1 MNIIVVG
8 CGRVGAEIAYGL
20 YRRGHKVAV
29 IDQDAGAFRNL
40 PPDFRGLTMQG
51 DVLTQDVL
59 QRAGIEQAQA
69 LAAVTPSDSVNI
81 VLGHIAR
88 VVYHVPN
95 IVVRNY
101 DPRKRPLH
109 QEFGLQTISPS
120 LWGAERIAEMLS
132 GTQLQAVHASEGGEV
147 EIRQFVVPAAWHGR
161 LLKELLAEGEGAV
174 VAVTRAKRSF
184 LPKAADAMEAGD
196 ILLVSATHETAELL
210 RAQLERTQGA

>member
-20 YRRGHKVAV
+20 FRRGHKVSAV
-29 IDQDAGAFRNL
+29 DQDAEAFRNL

-59 QRAGIEQAQA
+59 LRAGIEQAQA

-81 VLGHIAR
+81 VLGHIAQ
-88 VVYHVPN
+88 VVYRVPN

-109 QEFGLQTISPS
+109 EAFGLQTISPS
-120 LWGAERIAEMLS
+120 TWGAERIAEMLS
-132 GTQLQAVHASEGGEV
+132 GTPLQAVHAAGGGEV
-147 EIRQFVVPAAWHGR
+147 EIRQFVVPASWQGR
-161 LLKELLAEGEGAV
+161 AFKELLPEGEGAV

-184 LPKAADAMEAGD
+184 LPKAADPMEAGD
-196 ILLVSATHETAELL
+196 ILLVSATREGAESL
-210 RAQLERTQGA
+210 RAQLEQIQGA